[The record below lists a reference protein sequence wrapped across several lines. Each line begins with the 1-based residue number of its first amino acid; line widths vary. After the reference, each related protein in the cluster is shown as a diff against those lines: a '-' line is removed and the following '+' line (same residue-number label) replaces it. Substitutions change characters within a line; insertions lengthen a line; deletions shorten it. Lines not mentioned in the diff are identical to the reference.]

1 MWYTIPYSI
10 FPCGADPSFPTGHTA
25 KRPALQLDLLN
36 GSKRL
41 SGFAIIDS
49 GADHCIFPLSFATQ
63 LGLDPLAMKGSSVA
77 GLGGV
82 SNTLYWPVRLEFPG
96 TTLQLDVYAG
106 FSASMDAIGAGF
118 GLLGQRGL
126 CPIGRQQHAVLAGQI
141 GVPRD
146 HTPIGRLRGIQREH
160 GRDRGRFRPTGPV
173 RILSDRASATRCIG
187 RSDWSSPGPHSNW
200 TSTRDSAR
208 AWTR

>member
-106 FSASMDAIGAGF
+106 FSASMDAIG
-118 GLLGQRGL
+118 
-126 CPIGRQQHAVLAGQI
+126 
-141 GVPRD
+141 
-146 HTPIGRLRGIQREH
+146 
-160 GRDRGRFRPTGPV
+160 PV
-173 RILSDRASATRCIG
+173 SACWASADSLTASTSRSIIG
-187 RSDWSSPGPHSNW
+187 MGFLQLKLTIHPRRP
-200 TSTRDSAR
+200 
-208 AWTR
+208 

>member
-118 GLLGQRGL
+118 GLLGQCGFFDRVNVSF
-126 CPIGRQQHAVLAGQI
+126 RHRD
-141 GVPRD
+141 GVFAIEVDDSPA
-146 HTPIGRLRGIQREH
+146 
-160 GRDRGRFRPTGPV
+160 PV
-173 RILSDRASATRCIG
+173 VIAN
-187 RSDWSSPGPHSNW
+187 P
-200 TSTRDSAR
+200 
-208 AWTR
+208 

>member
-106 FSASMDAIGAGF
+106 FSASMDAIG
-118 GLLGQRGL
+118 
-126 CPIGRQQHAVLAGQI
+126 
-141 GVPRD
+141 
-146 HTPIGRLRGIQREH
+146 
-160 GRDRGRFRPTGPV
+160 PV
-173 RILSDRASATRCIG
+173 SACWASADSLTASTS
-187 RSDWSSPGPHSNW
+187 RSIIAMGFLQLKLTIHPRRP
-200 TSTRDSAR
+200 
-208 AWTR
+208 

>member
-106 FSASMDAIGAGF
+106 FSASMDAIG
-118 GLLGQRGL
+118 
-126 CPIGRQQHAVLAGQI
+126 
-141 GVPRD
+141 
-146 HTPIGRLRGIQREH
+146 
-160 GRDRGRFRPTGPV
+160 PV
-173 RILSDRASATRCIG
+173 SACWASADSLTASTF
-187 RSDWSSPGPHSNW
+187 RSAIAMGFLLLKSMIHPRRS
-200 TSTRDSAR
+200 
-208 AWTR
+208 